1 MAKYTD
7 RETKFVALSDIDIVD
22 ISILKRLLGTKK
34 LTEAQ
39 KVALQRL
46 ISAWHNS

>member
-7 RETKFVALSDIDIVD
+7 RKTEFVALSDIDILD
-22 ISILKRLLGTKK
+22 ITILQRLLNTKK

-46 ISAWHNS
+46 ISAWYSS